1 MNLPT
6 RIQALLDVCFP
17 SKPLQIEVLTI
28 FDMCHNSSFN
38 FRSLEMSQRRYF
50 SFRLETQFLWRVCEK
65 YVTYIDSEDVHWT
78 LVFTNSILSGIFS
91 ETLVQ
96 AIYRCPIIQTMS
108 FSNTSASKHQA
119 FSINSQGCG
128 DDDREK
134 LLANLSGSL
143 PPWVICLTFDKIMT
157 ILSLDSLVTILE
169 KTESRRGAIHQ
180 E

>member
-6 RIQALLDVCFP
+6 RIQALPDVCFP

-28 FDMCHNSSFN
+28 FDMCHNSSLN
-38 FRSLEMSQRRYF
+38 FLALEMPQRRYF

-128 DDDREK
+128 DDDCAK
-134 LLANLSGSL
+134 LLAKLAGSL
-143 PPWVICLTFDKIMT
+143 PPRVTCQTFDNIMT
-157 ILSLDSLVTILE
+157 RRSLDALFTILE
-169 KTESRRGAIHQ
+169 KIS
-180 E
+180 